1 MSPTPLDLV
10 MFALPYQVYANGI
23 GLAATG
29 DLVDSSR
36 YGY

>member
-23 GLAATG
+23 GLAATAT
-29 DLVDSSR
+29 
-36 YGY
+36 